1 MSNDKKI
8 VFYGLSTCP
17 YCRRAKEYMDEHKI
31 PYELHNVDL
40 LEGAERDE
48 AVTKV
53 KGYNPALSFPT
64 IVIMGPGDKEKVYV
78 GFTDHAREA
87 VDAFR

>member
-1 MSNDKKI
+1 MSNNKKI

-17 YCRRAKEYMDEHKI
+17 YCRQAKDYMTEHKI
-31 PYELHNVDL
+31 PFELHEVNL
-40 LEGAERDE
+40 LEGDERTQ
-48 AVTKV
+48 AVEKV
-53 KGYNPALSFPT
+53 KGYNPSLSFPT
-64 IVIMGPGDKEKVYV
+64 IVIFGPGDKEKVFV